1 MTREEVQERLDAF
14 MVLLDQEQI
23 LKEEL
28 LALRLY
34 GRRATEDEVGEQLAR
49 HDELIREIER
59 LRSEDML
66 PLLEEVAAFV
76 SSQRLDHVEPT

>member
-59 LRSEDML
+59 LRHEDML
-66 PLLEEVAAFV
+66 PLVEEVAVFV
-76 SSQRLDHVEPT
+76 SSQRVDHVEPT

>member
-1 MTREEVQERLDAF
+1 MTREEVQQRLDAF
-14 MVLLDQEQI
+14 MGLLDQEQL

-34 GRRATEDEVGEQLAR
+34 GRRATEDEVAEQLAR

-59 LRSEDML
+59 LRAEEML

-76 SSQRLDHVEPT
+76 SSQGLDHVEPY

>member
-1 MTREEVQERLDAF
+1 MTREEVQQRLDAF
-14 MVLLDQEQI
+14 MGLLDQEQV

-34 GRRATEDEVGEQLAR
+34 GRRATEDEVAEQLAR

-59 LRSEDML
+59 LRAEEML

-76 SSQRLDHVEPT
+76 SSQGLDHVEPY